1 MAKSPKEEE
10 SRASAVG
17 RKRKQQTAENWQN
30 TNGTASQN
38 KRRKHGKGYAE
49 DSDHEPSD
57 YIPLDAAEPRRSLRL
72 RNRRD
77 SKESGEVSTSAS
89 SSRRTSRES
98 GEIGAASTSG
108 SSVDR
113 ASRPSTT
120 SANSQNAS
128 KHGASGTRGMN
139 PTGQNPHRM
148 SLQDIDLPTFRKQLR
163 ADMPKNPGVPIEEL
177 IKGYAKDGKE
187 FCKAAKRIMRDKKQ
201 QFPELQVDANL
212 ATQPSS
218 KGPSKEPNG
227 RTRRRDAKNRL
238 ASIYRDTSNFTRRM
252 SKSDVDNASLCAAA
266 EHLLR
271 QQPGASWESVLLQ
284 MAHNKTSTRK
294 SRAKGRVKQAL
305 NQLEKF
311 AARFYRGSGSSQVE
325 NANYAVTNAID
336 LTGDD
341 KQDGNDASESETS
354 DDDTDVEDD
363 SSGGDPAGSHYND
376 YGAFAREAAASDS
389 TDKYDDGIRL
399 YEASEEEQE
408 LQHRYF
414 HIEGTAAHV
423 RCLSCGEEG
432 HVVDTCPENTCKHC
446 GAFEDHFS
454 SACPAFVKCGRCR
467 QRGHDSRTCKNQ
479 SKPAGGR
486 FDPCDICHDVDHV
499 EEECPK
505 LWRWYEPQENTVVK
519 IPNSAMIKTCYNCGS
534 VSHWGDDC
542 SLLPDFIRDKLHFN
556 RNWSAR
562 YASNFIDAEAGNARL
577 GRSAGGGGGQAWQLA
592 ALNDMRD

>member
-17 RKRKQQTAENWQN
+17 RKRKQQPAGNWQN

-38 KRRKHGKGYAE
+38 KRLKHGNRHAK

-98 GEIGAASTSG
+98 GEIGAGSTSG

-113 ASRPSTT
+113 ASKPSTT
-120 SANSQNAS
+120 SADNQNAP
-128 KHGASGTRGMN
+128 KHGASGTRGTI
-139 PTGQNPHRM
+139 PTGPIPSRM
-148 SLQDIDLPTFRKQLR
+148 SLEDIAIPTFRIQLR
-163 ADMPKNPGVPIEEL
+163 KDVKEHLGVPIEEL
-177 IKGYAKDGKE
+177 IKRYAEDGKD
-187 FCKAAKRIMRDKKQ
+187 FYKTAKRIIREKKQ
-201 QFPELQVDANL
+201 KFPGLQVDANQ
-212 ATQPSS
+212 ANRSS
-218 KGPSKEPNG
+218 PKVSNG
-227 RTRRRDAKNRL
+227 ITNEREAKDRL
-238 ASIYRDTSNFTRRM
+238 GSIYRDTSNFTRRM
-252 SKSDVDNASLCAAA
+252 SKSDVKNMSLCAAA

-271 QQPGASWESVLLQ
+271 QQPGASWEAVLLQ
-284 MAHNKTSTRK
+284 IAHREGSTRK
-294 SRAKGRVKQAL
+294 NRARGKARKAL
-305 NQLEKF
+305 NLLESF
-311 AARFYRGSGSSQVE
+311 AARFYRPGSSQVE
-325 NANYAVTNAID
+325 NANGAITNAVD
-336 LTGDD
+336 LAKND
-341 KQDGNDASESETS
+341 KNGGEDAIESETS
-354 DDDTDVEDD
+354 DDDTDAEDD
-363 SSGGDPAGSHYND
+363 SSDGDPVGSHYND

-389 TDKYDDGIRL
+389 TDKYDGGIRL
-399 YEASEEEQE
+399 YEASEEQQE

-454 SACPAFVKCGRCR
+454 RACPTFVKCGRCR
-467 QRGHDSRTCKNQ
+467 QRGHDSRTCRNQ

-486 FDPCDICHDVDHV
+486 LDPCDICQDTDHV

-505 LWRWYEPQENTVVK
+505 LWRWYEPQENTVLK

-542 SLLPDFIRDKLHFN
+542 SRLPDYIRDKLHFN

-577 GRSAGGGGGQAWQLA
+577 GRSAGGGGGGGGQAWRLA

>member
-17 RKRKQQTAENWQN
+17 RKRKQQPAGNWQN

-38 KRRKHGKGYAE
+38 KRLKHGNRHAE

-57 YIPLDAAEPRRSLRL
+57 YIPLDAAEPRRSIRL

-98 GEIGAASTSG
+98 GEIGAGSTSG

-113 ASRPSTT
+113 TSKPSTT
-120 SANSQNAS
+120 SANTQNAS
-128 KHGASGTRGMN
+128 KHGAPGTRGTI
-139 PTGQNPHRM
+139 PTEPTPSRM
-148 SLQDIDLPTFRKQLR
+148 SLEDIAIPTFRIQLR
-163 ADMPKNPGVPIEEL
+163 KDVKEHPGVPIEEL
-177 IKGYAKDGKE
+177 IKRYAEDGKD
-187 FCKAAKRIMRDKKQ
+187 FYKTAKRIIREKKQ
-201 QFPELQVDANL
+201 KFPGLQVDANQ
-212 ATQPSS
+212 AKRSS
-218 KGPSKEPNG
+218 PKVPNG
-227 RTRRRDAKNRL
+227 MTNESDAKTRL
-238 ASIYRDTSNFTRRM
+238 GSIYRDTSNFTRRM
-252 SKSDVDNASLCAAA
+252 SKSDVKNMSLCAAA

-271 QQPGASWESVLLQ
+271 QQPGASWETVLLQ
-284 MAHNKTSTRK
+284 IAHREGSTRK
-294 SRAKGRVKQAL
+294 KRAKGQARKAL
-305 NQLEKF
+305 NLLEKF
-311 AARFYRGSGSSQVE
+311 AARFYRGPGGSEVE
-325 NANYAVTNAID
+325 NANGAVTNAVY
-336 LTGDD
+336 LTKND
-341 KQDGNDASESETS
+341 KNDGEDASESETS
-354 DDDTDVEDD
+354 DDDTDAEDD
-363 SSGGDPAGSHYND
+363 SSDGDPVGSHYND

-389 TDKYDDGIRL
+389 TDKYDRGIRL

-454 SACPAFVKCGRCR
+454 RACPTFVKCGRCR
-467 QRGHDSRTCKNQ
+467 QRGHDSRTCRNQ
-479 SKPAGGR
+479 SRPAGGR
-486 FDPCDICHDVDHV
+486 FDPCDICQDVDHV

-505 LWRWYEPQENTVVK
+505 LWRWYEPQENTVLK

-542 SLLPDFIRDKLHFN
+542 SLLPDYIRDKLHFN

-562 YASNFIDAEAGNARL
+562 YASNYIDAEAGNARL
-577 GRSAGGGGGQAWQLA
+577 GRSTGGGGGGQAWQLA

>member
-17 RKRKQQTAENWQN
+17 RKRKQQTAENWRN

-38 KRRKHGKGYAE
+38 KRRKHGNGHAE
-49 DSDHEPSD
+49 DSNHEPSD

-72 RNRRD
+72 RDRRD
-77 SKESGEVSTSAS
+77 SKESGEVSTPTS

-98 GEIGAASTSG
+98 GEIGAGSTSG
-108 SSVDR
+108 SSVDL

-120 SANSQNAS
+120 SANSQSAS
-128 KHGASGTRGMN
+128 KHGASGTRGTVS
-139 PTGQNPHRM
+139 TGQNSPRM
-148 SLQDIDLPTFRKQLR
+148 SLKDIDIPTFRIQLR
-163 ADMPKNPGVPIEEL
+163 GDMTKSPGVPIEEL
-177 IKGYAKDGKE
+177 IKRYAKDGKD
-187 FCKAAKRIMRDKKQ
+187 FHKTASKIMRDKKHK
-201 QFPELQVDANL
+201 FPELRVDANL

-218 KGPSKEPNG
+218 SGPSKELNG
-227 RTRRRDAKNRL
+227 RTRRREAKKRL
-238 ASIYRDTSNFTRRM
+238 EYIYRDTSNFTRRM
-252 SKSDVDNASLCAAA
+252 SKSDIENASLCAAA

-271 QQPGASWESVLLQ
+271 QQPSASWESVLLQ
-284 MAHNKTSTRK
+284 MAHNKGSARK
-294 SRAKGRVKQAL
+294 SRALGRVKQAL

-311 AARFYRGSGSSQVE
+311 AARFYRGPGSFQVE
-325 NANYAVTNAID
+325 NANDAVTNAVD
-336 LTGDD
+336 FTGDD
-341 KQDGNDASESETS
+341 RQDRKEASESETS

-432 HVVDTCPENTCKHC
+432 HVVDNCPENTCKHC

-454 SACPAFVKCGRCR
+454 SACPTFVKCGRCR
-467 QRGHDSRTCKNQ
+467 QRGHDSRTCTNQ

-486 FDPCDICHDVDHV
+486 FDPCDICNDVDHV